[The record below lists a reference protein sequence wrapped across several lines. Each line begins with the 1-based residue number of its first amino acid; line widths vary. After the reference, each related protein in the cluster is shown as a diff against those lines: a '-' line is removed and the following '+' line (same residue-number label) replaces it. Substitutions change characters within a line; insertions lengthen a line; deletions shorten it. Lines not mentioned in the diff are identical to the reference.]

1 MWSFELTSQL
11 SMNSYVE
18 TTYELWM
25 GMEKMA
31 KVDTQKQQHVTSDA
45 NFVINFEFIF
55 LKSKL

>member
-1 MWSFELTSQL
+1 
-11 SMNSYVE
+11 
-18 TTYELWM
+18 
-25 GMEKMA
+25 MEKMA